1 MNLLEHYIVEIHKET
16 PTQFDDFKD
25 VEFITVDITTNC
37 YGHIKRSTTVFRKV
51 YWEEAEENGYY
62 MV

>member
-1 MNLLEHYIVEIHKET
+1 MNLLEQYIVEIHKET

-37 YGHIKRSTTVFRKV
+37 YGHIKRSTNVFIKAD
-51 YWEEAEENGYY
+51 WEEIKQKGYY
-62 MV
+62 MA